1 MTARPTEPLGPLVP
15 EFAATRVTLHRVAEQ
30 LVAPARKPDNEI
42 ALQATP
48 GGFGTPPFEWQGEE
62 CQVRV
67 DGAELVVQRGE
78 EEKRKRLTTI
88 AAGAEMVGHDLLPGG
103 APTDSQKLEI
113 DPAAAEQLGRWY
125 ALADAALEQLR
136 SDWSG
141 DDPSE
146 LNLWPEHF
154 DLAIEAGPEKGGNRA
169 NYGFSPGDA
178 EHGEPYLYVGPWSGK
193 ASGEALAGEGLS
205 MGAELDFSEIAAS
218 VDQRSLA
225 LDFCR
230 TRKEA
235 LDEMESK

>member
-1 MTARPTEPLGPLVP
+1 MTARTSEPLGPLV
-15 EFAATRVTLHRVAEQ
+15 EGFAATREALHLVAEQ

-48 GGFGTPPFEWQGEE
+48 GGFGTPPFEWEGEK

-67 DGAELVVQRGE
+67 DGAELVVRRGD
-78 EEKRKRLTTI
+78 EEKRERLTTI
-88 AAGAEMVGHDLLPGG
+88 AAGAELIGHDLFPGG
-103 APTDSQKLEI
+103 APTDTVQLEI

-125 ALADAALEQLR
+125 ALADAVLEQLR

-146 LNLWPEHF
+146 ANLWPEHF
-154 DLAIEAGPEKGGNRA
+154 DLAIEAGSEKDGSRA
-169 NYGFSPGDA
+169 NYGFSADDA
-178 EHGEPYLYVGPWSGK
+178 EHEEPYLYVGPWSGK
-193 ASGEALAGEGLS
+193 ASGELWQAKGFT
-205 MGAELDFSEIAAS
+205 GAELDFSELAAS
-218 VDQRSLA
+218 VDQLSLA